1 MNIIWF
7 CLCHSL
13 RTANNKIKCPGFI
26 MARTGI
32 DDASVVAS
40 ITVAQCSVVC
50 NLKHCSPIGEVASS
64 EVSIP
69 HSNSS
74 AIGIVPVCWCMR
86 GIAGS
91 TVNINPT
98 VSVRV
103 CIKCCLVETVA
114 IISKLNDQR
123 IIP

>member
-1 MNIIWF
+1 
-7 CLCHSL
+7 
-13 RTANNKIKCPGFI
+13 

-64 EVSIP
+64 EVSVS

-74 AIGIVPVCWCMR
+74 AIGKVPVSWCMR

-91 TVNINPT
+91 TVNVNST
-98 VSVRV
+98 VSVV
-103 CIKCCLVETVA
+103 GWIKCCFVKTIA